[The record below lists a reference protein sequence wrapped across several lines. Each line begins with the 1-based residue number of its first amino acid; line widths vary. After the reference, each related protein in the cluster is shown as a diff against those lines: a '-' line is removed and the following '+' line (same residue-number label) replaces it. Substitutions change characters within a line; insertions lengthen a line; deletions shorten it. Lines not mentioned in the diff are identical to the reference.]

1 MTGRLKILY
10 VDDEADI
17 RTIVEMAL
25 ALDPGMEVR
34 LASSGQDV
42 LEMLQQGA
50 WIPDLALIDMLM
62 PGMTGTDVMAALRER
77 GWTANIPIVFVTASA
92 WQRDIDRF
100 VDAGALGVI
109 AKPFDPLTLAE
120 TVRSFAEQAK
130 AE

>member
-1 MTGRLKILY
+1 MAEKLKVLY
-10 VDDEADI
+10 VDDEPDI
-17 RTIVEMAL
+17 RTIVEMAF
-25 ALDPGMEVR
+25 ALDPAIEVR
-34 LASSGQDV
+34 LASSGQHV

-92 WQRDIDRF
+92 WQKDIDRF
-100 VDAGALGVI
+100 VEAGALGII

-130 AE
+130 RE

>member
-1 MTGRLKILY
+1 MAEKLKVLY
-10 VDDEADI
+10 VDDEPDI
-17 RTIVEMAL
+17 RTIVEMAF
-25 ALDPGMEVR
+25 ALDPAIEVR

-92 WQRDIDRF
+92 WQKDMDRF
-100 VDAGALGVI
+100 VEAGALGII

-130 AE
+130 RE

>member
-1 MTGRLKILY
+1 MAEKLKILY
-10 VDDEADI
+10 VDDEPDI
-17 RTIVEMAL
+17 RTIVEIAF
-25 ALDPGMEVR
+25 ALDPAIEVR

-92 WQRDIDRF
+92 WQKDIDRF
-100 VDAGALGVI
+100 VEAGALGII

-130 AE
+130 RE